1 MPAAARP
8 EALDARLYLDL
19 RASGEKFRGIVE
31 NAPDLIYLID
41 AHGRITYAN
50 PALHRLLGYE
60 ARDVYER
67 ELTLL
72 RLIHPDDCDRI
83 AALLP
88 DMLAGRVPRAVE
100 LRLLHADGTSVR
112 RFSQTNVPLRDDAAG
127 VTGMQCIAHDITD
140 RSELQDEILRTLRF
154 ADLGRMAAN
163 IAHEI
168 RNPLG
173 AIVNSI
179 AALRQASPTG
189 DRRLLDIV
197 TEEADRLNSILTDVL
212 RFARPAPRMAHACDV
227 IELIDATVELFSR
240 DGKAHGGHA
249 VRVHCPHALPLVLVD
264 ANQMRQVLWNLLANA
279 VDAAGGHGAVDVEV
293 VDRREPP
300 AVIISVTDDGPGV
313 ADRARVFEPFYTTKT
328 QGTGLGLAIVAQIVR
343 DHGGGV
349 DVRNVAGRGACF
361 TVSLPVAGAGTGT
374 G

>member
-1 MPAAARP
+1 MRAAAFP
-8 EALDARLYLDL
+8 EALNARLRPDGC
-19 RASGEKFRGIVE
+19 ASDEKFRGIVE
-31 NAPDLIYLID
+31 NAEDLIYLTD
-41 AHGRITYAN
+41 SHGRITYAN

-60 ARDVYER
+60 PRDVCER
-67 ELTLL
+67 KLTVLQL
-72 RLIHPDDCDRI
+72 VHPDDCDRI

-88 DMLAGRVPRAVE
+88 GMLAGDVRRAVE
-100 LRLLHADGTSVR
+100 LRLAHADGTSVR
-112 RFSQTNVPLRDDAAG
+112 RFSQSNVPLRDDAGG
-127 VTGMQCIAHDITD
+127 VAGMQCIAHDITD

-154 ADLGRMAAN
+154 ADLGRMAAK

-179 AALRQASPTG
+179 AALRQALPAG
-189 DRRLLDIV
+189 DRRLLNIV
-197 TEEADRLNSILTDVL
+197 TEEADRLNRILTDVL
-212 RFARPAPRMAHACDV
+212 MFARPAPGMANACDV

-249 VRVHCPHALPLVLVD
+249 VRVHCPRALPLVHVD
-264 ANQMRQVLWNLLANA
+264 PNQMRQVLWNLLANA
-279 VDAAGGHGAVDVEV
+279 VDAAGGKGAIDVDV
-293 VDRREPP
+293 VDRRKPP
-300 AVIISVTDDGPGV
+300 SVLISITDDGPGV

-361 TVSLPVAGAGTGT
+361 TVSLPVAGAGTGA